1 MPGAIS
7 GRVVSIEAEKGTIE
21 TRRGTVAFSLEN
33 DALQSSDLRDEYA
46 VGCPVV
52 FFVDNKNNSNPD
64 GSHAHIVCPERHLKA
79 GYGVVDKVERKYA
92 MGRNE
97 SGDSVFF
104 SVGRLSKSLPESD
117 DRDLREVVKPGDR
130 FRYRAMPPK
139 KGDCLRACNVKL
151 SSNRPY
157 FTNSSYTPRTLDRSV
172 ERNRDRRHRNEEHRS
187 RSPHRR
193 RRHSEED
200 GDRISRH
207 HSPSDEHNSLRG
219 DRSPRRPRSTKRE
232 SSDDV
237 DCHARRELSPKRP
250 SRSQTHCEEE
260 PSTKR
265 RRRTSSLESEDRWT
279 QVDLQSLMENAYIRA
294 HNLLSS
300 SCDNDDTIPDD
311 SQLDNKQPLLT
322 CEETQ
327 TDPFPARMLGQMLLS
342 DKALV
347 QLLTKERPDILAAA
361 IDAVNLQGH

>member
-7 GRVVSIEAEKGTIE
+7 GKVVSIEAEKGTIE

-157 FTNSSYTPRTLDRSV
+157 FTNSSTDRSNGIEIEDTETKSTAV
-172 ERNRDRRHRNEEHRS
+172 VLPIADDDTAKKTATEYPVIIPQAMSTIPSAEIGVLVALGRRSASQATTLTAMLGEKSRRNAPLALRPTARKNLQ
-187 RSPHRR
+187 
-193 RRHSEED
+193 
-200 GDRISRH
+200 
-207 HSPSDEHNSLRG
+207 PSDA
-219 DRSPRRPRSTKRE
+219 
-232 SSDDV
+232 V
-237 DCHARRELSPKRP
+237 
-250 SRSQTHCEEE
+250 
-260 PSTKR
+260 
-265 RRRTSSLESEDRWT
+265 
-279 QVDLQSLMENAYIRA
+279 SLMENAYIRA